1 MKAVVYTQYG
11 PPEVL
16 HLTDLPKPIP
26 KDNEVLI
33 KVHATTAHVGDTRM
47 RSFSV
52 PRGMWLFARL
62 YLGVFK
68 PRRKVLGMELA
79 GEVEAVGKD
88 VTRFKPGDPVFAST
102 SSVNFGGYAEYKCM
116 PEDGMLLIKPDNLTY
131 EEAAAA
137 PTGAFTALRCL
148 RKANIQPGQKMLIYG
163 ASGSVGT

>member
-33 KVHATTAHVGDTRM
+33 KVYATTAHVGDTRM

-52 PRGMWLFARL
+52 PQEMWLFARL

-68 PRRKVLGMELA
+68 PRRKIQTQKKDTGNGVGWGGGSGWQGRDPLQTRRSSLCVNILGQFRRICRVQM
-79 GEVEAVGKD
+79 
-88 VTRFKPGDPVFAST
+88 
-102 SSVNFGGYAEYKCM
+102 YA
-116 PEDGMLLIKPDNLTY
+116 
-131 EEAAAA
+131 
-137 PTGAFTALRCL
+137 
-148 RKANIQPGQKMLIYG
+148 
-163 ASGSVGT
+163 